1 MYTAEV
7 HIHITIVQ
15 GNLHSMLCV
24 CITNVYDGAHDI
36 ITSKV
41 LQWEHIQTAKEISP
55 SHIYIHVG
63 KGHTHMNTEATE
75 SEQTCK
81 VYFHTYKFK
90 IENVDTRS
98 HTHCF

>member
-1 MYTAEV
+1 MGTYT
-7 HIHITIVQ
+7 
-15 GNLHSMLCV
+15 
-24 CITNVYDGAHDI
+24 
-36 ITSKV
+36 K
-41 LQWEHIQTAKEISP
+41 LQKRSLP
-55 SHIYIHVG
+55 LIYIHVG

-98 HTHCF
+98 HTLLLMLHGKK

>member
-7 HIHITIVQ
+7 HIHITSVQ

-24 CITNVYDGAHDI
+24 CITNVYDGTHDI

-55 SHIYIHVG
+55 SHI
-63 KGHTHMNTEATE
+63 
-75 SEQTCK
+75 
-81 VYFHTYKFK
+81 
-90 IENVDTRS
+90 
-98 HTHCF
+98 

>member
-1 MYTAEV
+1 MNQKNLV
-7 HIHITIVQ
+7 FLTIEYP
-15 GNLHSMLCV
+15 LFC
-24 CITNVYDGAHDI
+24 NVWFPHLILGWP
-36 ITSKV
+36 T
-41 LQWEHIQTAKEISP
+41 LPLSP
-55 SHIYIHVG
+55 SYIHVG
-63 KGHTHMNTEATE
+63 KGHTHMNAAVTE